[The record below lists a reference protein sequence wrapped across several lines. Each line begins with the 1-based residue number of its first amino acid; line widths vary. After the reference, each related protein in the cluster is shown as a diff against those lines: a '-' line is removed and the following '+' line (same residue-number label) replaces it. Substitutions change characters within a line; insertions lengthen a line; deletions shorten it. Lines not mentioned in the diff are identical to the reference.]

1 MPRGASSGPKAGGSA
16 AQRQLKRQRAQQA
29 HAKVHPEGEDEANE
43 PLKEPPTSW
52 HHVVRMRV
60 LDASTSQRTKFLWF
74 SSGQLLVLIQWV
86 VMLSFSSALSIRRCM
101 SSSDC
106 NPASYCAG
114 LSTAPTMIDP
124 LNASA
129 VIHRG
134 YCLGCSSRYPDE
146 LHVPALLDVI
156 CAPATNSESCLSDCM
171 TTCTGNPGDR
181 YITAPAKT
189 RVHASAFTAAEHAC
203 SEQCASSCKSA
214 LSQPGK
220 AAAALSS
227 AEIAGEPLFS
237 TWLSIV
243 DQCRSCDASVREGV
257 RFATPAEAEN
267 LQVLKM
273 SGLDF
278 VALGLASLIVAL
290 TMTREVRDIN
300 IGAMMTMQAIER
312 QRNAK
317 KDDEDAETTT
327 SGATEG
333 GPSFVRQNDEEASTA
348 VPAEEEEKGGEN
360 ILSDTLASGVDL
372 GKDVLEEGKKM
383 ITKNTRM
390 LISEFMMP
398 TRLSSLGG
406 DDEYWIGEDIYTHI
420 WRYVLGIQVVI
431 RRYIIIPEVA
441 STVVL
446 LVTRCERLPLVP
458 TIAKAPRPA
467 PIAPVTHPG
476 YHTCSRPHAP
486 TRADGGDSVSIML
499 CVNLQPMPPC
509 PFRALIHHVSVSV

>member
-1 MPRGASSGPKAGGSA
+1 MSFVSSGPKAGESTT
-16 AQRQLKRQRAQQA
+16 QMQLKKQRTQRMRM
-29 HAKVHPEGEDEANE
+29 KVHPEGEEEPSE

-60 LDASTSQRTKFLWF
+60 LDASTSQRTKVIWF
-74 SSGQLLVLIQWV
+74 SSGLLLVLVQWA

-114 LSTAPTMIDP
+114 LSTAPTMVDT

-171 TTCTGNPGDR
+171 TTCTGNPGGT
-181 YITAPAKT
+181 YITAPTKT
-189 RVHASAFTAAEHAC
+189 RVHVSVFTAAEHAC

-214 LSQPGK
+214 LSQPGRDT
-220 AAAALSS
+220 AAARALSS
-227 AEIAGEPLFS
+227 AEIASEPLFS

-267 LQVLKM
+267 LNVLKM
-273 SGLDF
+273 SALDF

-290 TMTREVRDIN
+290 TMTREVRDLN

-312 QRNAK
+312 QRAAK
-317 KDDEDAETTT
+317 KHDEDAEGGRARVAQTTT
-327 SGATEG
+327 SEAAAD
-333 GPSFVRQNDEEASTA
+333 GPTLVRSLDAEASD
-348 VPAEEEEKGGEN
+348 VGSMVQKGTN
-360 ILSDTLASGVDL
+360 KILNELTMPSHLAS
-372 GKDVLEEGKKM
+372 
-383 ITKNTRM
+383 
-390 LISEFMMP
+390 F
-398 TRLSSLGG
+398 G
-406 DDEYWIGEDIYTHI
+406 DDDYKIGEDTYTHV
-420 WRYVLGIQVVI
+420 WRYLLGGTVLI

-441 STVVL
+441 STVVIM
-446 LVTRCERLPLVP
+446 VTRCECLSQSQPSPRLLDRRGSIRSHDSLYALARTLLPAQMAAIRSQSGS
-458 TIAKAPRPA
+458 THWRPSS
-467 PIAPVTHPG
+467 
-476 YHTCSRPHAP
+476 CSSWITLHSTMA
-486 TRADGGDSVSIML
+486 
-499 CVNLQPMPPC
+499 
-509 PFRALIHHVSVSV
+509 